1 MSEHYKYLKRNSY
14 SPRVICFESKALHRV
29 DIDPSDLL
37 AVDGSNVVSTV
48 WRLARVLSAI
58 KPVQVFCH
66 SGYIELGIAALL
78 AGLEFSVFVHQPT
91 TMSYNETDKYSFR
104 FIGKYRRFAKKDRM
118 YVELMQTHASLAW
131 RQTLYYNARAVI
143 SQYVLRRASKLLGAV
158 FCRTMPCAKSSRCS
172 DSPHLGT
179 PVRFHRGGSPR
190 STPRHRLHLSPAHL
204 RSYRFHDWM

>member
-1 MSEHYKYLKRNSY
+1 MPRTAVLFYKRLNNLGGAEVLMSEHYKYLKRNSY

-143 SQYVLRRASKLLGAV
+143 SQYVLRRASKLFVLSNYAV
-158 FCRTMPCAKSSRCS
+158 REKQQVFGLTASRYAECERN
-172 DSPHLGT
+172 LVGN
-179 PVRFHRGGSPR
+179 
-190 STPRHRLHLSPAHL
+190 
-204 RSYRFHDWM
+204 